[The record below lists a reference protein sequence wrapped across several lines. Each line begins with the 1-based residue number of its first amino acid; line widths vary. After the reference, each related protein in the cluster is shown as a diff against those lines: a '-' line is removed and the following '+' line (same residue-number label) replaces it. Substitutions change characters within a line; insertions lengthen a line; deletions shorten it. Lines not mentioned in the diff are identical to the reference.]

1 MSRTQPRA
9 PGVAAVL
16 AVVLAAP
23 PAGFGWS
30 SVATA
35 PPRPRAPYA
44 VGSGAGPATV
54 LAAMTEAQ
62 RVGQLFMVGGAATG
76 VSAATVSAVQAYHV
90 GSVILTGRSSAG
102 TAAVRTVT
110 DGLQSL
116 ATPAATGGVPLLI
129 SADQEGGYVQTL
141 SGPGFSTMP
150 TALAQGS
157 WPATQLT
164 AATRAWGAQLAGAG
178 VNLDLAP
185 VMDTVPPNMVAT
197 NQPIGRYQREYGN
210 DPGTVATKGTAVLR
224 GLHAGGVASA
234 VKHFPGLGRVVG
246 NTDTTAGVVDSVT
259 TRGDPYL
266 APFAA
271 GISAGASFVTVSLA
285 TYSRIDPAR
294 LAVFSPTVIQTML
307 RGDLRFPG
315 VVISDDLGD
324 AAAVQSV
331 APGDRAVGVL
341 AAGGDLVLTVDPT
354 LIPTMVDAVLARAQ
368 TDPAFAAAVNAST
381 LRVLIAK
388 QQAGLLGGDLAAGST
403 SGQVSVVQRADD
415 DSVLAR
421 DATGS
426 GWSTPTPLGGRARYG
441 PAAASVGGGPIPIA
455 VTGSNGAVY
464 RTAYSGGASAASW
477 QLLGGLATST
487 PAIASGPGSTDV
499 AVRGTDGALWVR
511 SATTAGRWGTWDR
524 IGGGLADAPAMTYGP
539 DGTLVVVVTGTDQ
552 QVWQVVRR
560 SGVWSGWVPLGGAA
574 VGAPGLAVNRAPGGS
589 RCSSGARTRRC
600 GISPAPPAGGRA
612 GSASAA
618 FWSAP
623 RPPQAPGRV
632 GSRSSARARP
642 DGSMSGSAP
651 TGSSARGPGCRSD
664 TDGGSRRTTDQSWS
678 RRASPGI
685 LTRDWFHNGCE
696 LSGSPARA
704 RPRRTSS
711 RNSRR
716 PSRDSTAANGS
727 SMSTAAAMLCAT
739 STRPAAV
746 VTSNQASHTSRV
758 AVTVAARTN
767 SWVRRQ
773 AVHAVSARKSARAAS
788 KPTQVSVQ
796 WCVV

>member
-9 PGVAAVL
+9 PGVVAVL

-35 PPRPRAPYA
+35 PSRPRAPYA
-44 VGSGAGPATV
+44 VGAGAGPATV

-76 VSAATVSAVQAYHV
+76 VSAATVGAVQTYHV

-102 TAAVRTVT
+102 TAAVRAVT

-164 AATRAWGAQLAGAG
+164 AAARAWGGQLAAAG

-185 VMDTVPPNMVAT
+185 VMDTVPPSMVAT

-210 DPGTVATKGTAVLR
+210 DPDTVATKGTAVLD
-224 GLHAGGVASA
+224 GLHGGGVASA

-259 TRGDPYL
+259 TRGDAYL

-271 GISAGASFVTVSLA
+271 GISAGASFVMVSLA

-294 LAVFSPTVIQTML
+294 PAVFSPTVIQTML
-307 RGDLRFPG
+307 RGDLRFRG
-315 VVISDDLGD
+315 VVISDDLGN

-331 APGDRAVGVL
+331 PPGDRAVGFL

-354 LIPTMVDAVLARAQ
+354 LIPTMVGAVLARAQ

-426 GWSTPTPLGGRARYG
+426 AWSTPTPLGGRARYG
-441 PAAASVGGGPIPIA
+441 PAAASVAGGGPIAVA

-464 RTAYSGGASAASW
+464 WTAYSPGASPAGW

-511 SATTAGRWGTWDR
+511 SATPAGGWGTWDR
-524 IGGGLADAPAMTYGP
+524 IGGGLADAPAMTYAP

-574 VGAPGLAVNRAPGGS
+574 VGAPALAVDPGSGRLEVFVRGS
-589 RCSSGARTRRC
+589 DAALWYQSS
-600 GISPAPPAGGRA
+600 SAGGWTGWVSLGGA
-612 GSASAA
+612 LVGAPTAASAGA
-618 FWSAP
+618 SGIALLGEGTT
-623 RPPQAPGRV
+623 GRIYERI
-632 GSRSSARARP
+632 GTN
-642 DGSMSGSAP
+642 GFF
-651 TGSSARGPGCRSD
+651 
-664 TDGGSRRTTDQSWS
+664 
-678 RRASPGI
+678 SPWAG
-685 LTRDWFHNGCE
+685 LPF
-696 LSGSPARA
+696 
-704 RPRRTSS
+704 
-711 RNSRR
+711 
-716 PSRDSTAANGS
+716 
-727 SMSTAAAMLCAT
+727 
-739 STRPAAV
+739 
-746 VTSNQASHTSRV
+746 
-758 AVTVAARTN
+758 
-767 SWVRRQ
+767 
-773 AVHAVSARKSARAAS
+773 
-788 KPTQVSVQ
+788 
-796 WCVV
+796 